1 MVCVLEKKKKKKKKR
16 KEKQKKN
23 GAVNYIVLIR
33 LEFIIIVGG
42 TGGTGARENMGRERK
57 RREAGV
63 QRWRDA
69 GMKLKTLLVD
79 I

>member
-1 MVCVLEKKKKKKKKR
+1 MKR

-23 GAVNYIVLIR
+23 GTVNYIVLIR

-42 TGGTGARENMGRERK
+42 AGGAGARENRGRERYGRRERK

-69 GMKLKTLLVD
+69 GMKFKTLLVD